1 MHLFN
6 ISFLRYQQGRILMGR
21 PVAGPAEQQP
31 VDMAE

>member
-21 PVAGPAEQQP
+21 PVAGPAKQQP